1 MDLEVKQIVKTCF
14 ICPRCKTEWLDK
26 SMAEFCLVGH
36 IEPVEIMK
44 AYYRK
49 DDRYPKS
56 VRVIF
61 SDGSAVVYIH
71 EIEVWNHNT
80 ASLSRETHQIREEE

>member
-14 ICPRCKTEWLDK
+14 ICPRCKTEWLER

-36 IEPVEIMK
+36 IEPVEITNASYK
-44 AYYRK
+44 QGSS
-49 DDRYPKS
+49 YPKS
-56 VRVIF
+56 VRIIF
-61 SDGSAVVYIH
+61 SDGSNVVYIR
-71 EIEVWNHNT
+71 EIEAWNHNT